1 MLHTQMQ
8 GVAGVMVLQD
18 GHLSLTFAIYSID
31 TEFIPHIVSWSPS
44 MGPLQRLVQSLQG
57 RCGSSCPSQFWTTL
71 MDSSSIPLITA
82 IPTVSSVA
90 LTPSHSQHDQ
100 ALHSLRLDCPHLQC
114 VFMPWHAAHLTD
126 MSTVLTFN
134 TEVCCMFQ
142 DGSPLAR
149 TDFRLSSHLSGTAAG
164 HLARCSSSLYL
175 PLSPYTTV
183 DA

>member
-114 VFMPWHAAHLTD
+114 DMCFHALA
-126 MSTVLTFN
+126 
-134 TEVCCMFQ
+134 CCPPEFQ
-142 DGSPLAR
+142 
-149 TDFRLSSHLSGTAAG
+149 LSSHLSGTAAG

-175 PLSPYTTV
+175 PLSPYTAV